1 MSALAEVYAQGGDVI
16 LHTVELTSDA
26 WGGAPIVL
34 VRDYQDHTIITED
47 NRTLLARAS
56 GMDVALPKRDAS
68 GAQDIRFALDGVR
81 PEATRLLRQ
90 AQDAGATVRLTYRC
104 YLYSDLSEPAEQPYF
119 MIVRRFTA
127 QADHVEVTAGLFDMI
142 DMRWPR
148 ELYNSVN
155 TPGLKYYQ

>member
-1 MSALAEVYAQGGDVI
+1 MSVLAQVYTQGGDVI
-16 LHTVELTSDA
+16 LHTIELTSSA
-26 WGGAPIVL
+26 WSDGGIVL
-34 VRDYQDHTIITED
+34 VRDFQDHTITTED
-47 NRTLLARAS
+47 DRVLLARAS
-56 GMDVALPKRDAS
+56 GMEVALPKRDAS
-68 GAQDIRFALDGVR
+68 GAQDINFALDGVR

-90 AQDAGATVRLTYRC
+90 AQDAGETIRLTYRC
-104 YLYSDLSEPAEQPYF
+104 YLHSDLSEPAEQPYF

>member
-1 MSALAEVYAQGGDVI
+1 MSVLAEVYAQGGDVI

-47 NRTLLARAS
+47 NRTILARAS

-81 PEATRLLRQ
+81 PEATRLMRQ
-90 AQDAGATVRLTYRC
+90 AQKSQAIVNMTYRA
-104 YLYSDLSEPAEQPYF
+104 YLYSDLSEPAEQPYYL
-119 MIVRRFTA
+119 IVRSFSA
-127 QADHVEVTAGLFDMI
+127 QADTVQVTAGLFDLI

-148 ELYNSVN
+148 NLYNSIN
-155 TPGLKYYQ
+155 TPGLKYFQ